1 MSTADRAIALHLQ
14 YPKEYI
20 ALSRGYDPSIKHY
33 GVDMAWNSSK
43 GGKYVPVYAPGDGKV
58 VTSAWDNSYGYYV
71 QIEHA
76 SGIRT
81 LMAHMKEMPCVK
93 VGDKVKRGQRVG
105 TQGSTGNST
114 GPHVHFELRLDG
126 KKVDP
131 VPYVFAYPEQEV
143 NKYTQADYGIRHYEP
158 PKPVKYVGTPVE
170 RNSAVNQLKVITDTL
185 RAREKASLSA
195 TVFGYVTPGIYNV
208 EDIRDAD
215 GYRWYDVGDFWCANN
230 AAETWCNYL
239 PKTEPKYTLTM
250 LHLNEGQ
257 KDAMIAWCKGEGV
270 EYKVV
275 EE

>member
-20 ALSRGYDPSIKHY
+20 AFSRGYDPSINHY
-33 GVDMAWNSSK
+33 GVDMAWNADK
-43 GGKYVPVYAPGDGKV
+43 GGKYPPVYAPGDGKV
-58 VTSAWDNSYGYYV
+58 VTSAWHNSYGYYV

-126 KKVDP
+126 MKVNP

-143 NKYTQADYGIRHYEP
+143 NSSTQRDFGIKHYS
-158 PKPVKYVGTPVE
+158 PVKYVGTPVP
-170 RNSAVNQLKVITDTL
+170 RDSSVDQLKVITDTL

-208 EDIRDAD
+208 EDIRDAE

-230 AAETWCNYL
+230 KAETWCNFL
-239 PKTEPKYTLTM
+239 PKTEPHFDLLMKK
-250 LHLNEGQ
+250 LNTQQ
-257 KDAMIAWCKGEGV
+257 KDSMVAWCKAEGV
-270 EYKVV
+270 EYSVTEV
-275 EE
+275 